1 MEITIGV
8 RNVQRE
14 ITLES
19 TQSPDEVLAAV
30 DKAIA
35 GASSLVLQD
44 EKGRHVVIPAGA
56 LGYVELG
63 PTEQRRVGFGLV

>member
-8 RNVQRE
+8 RNVSRE
-14 ITLES
+14 LTLES
-19 TQSPDEVLAAV
+19 TQNPDEVLAAV
-30 DKAIA
+30 DKALA
-35 GASSLVLQD
+35 DGTSLVLED
-44 EKGRHVVIPAGA
+44 EKGRHVVVPSGA

>member
-30 DKAIA
+30 DKALTDSA
-35 GASSLVLQD
+35 SLVLED
-44 EKGRHVVIPAGA
+44 DKGRHVVVPAGA

-63 PTEQRRVGFGLV
+63 PAEQRRVGFGLV

>member
-8 RNVQRE
+8 RNVARE

-30 DKAIA
+30 DKAL
-35 GASSLVLQD
+35 SDNTNLVLQD
-44 EKGRHVVIPAGA
+44 EKGRHVVVPAGA
-56 LGYVELG
+56 LGFVELG
-63 PTEQRRVGFGLV
+63 PAEQRRVGFGLV

>member
-8 RNVQRE
+8 RNVSRE

-30 DKAIA
+30 DKALA
-35 GASSLVLQD
+35 DSTTLVLQD
-44 EKGRHVVIPAGA
+44 EKGRHVVVPAEA
-56 LGYVELG
+56 LGFVELG
-63 PTEQRRVGFGLV
+63 PAEQRRVGFGLV